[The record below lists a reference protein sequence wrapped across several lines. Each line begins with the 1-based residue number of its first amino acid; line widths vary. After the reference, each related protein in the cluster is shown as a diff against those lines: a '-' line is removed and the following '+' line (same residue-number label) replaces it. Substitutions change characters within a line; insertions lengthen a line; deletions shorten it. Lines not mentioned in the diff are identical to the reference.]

1 MMDTALP
8 WHADTAAQWLS
19 HRERFAHAWLIHGMP
34 GIGKRQFALAAAAA
48 LLCEQPVNGLACG
61 HCLAC
66 GWISKGNHPDL
77 RRIRPD
83 AIAALEGSG
92 DELSSEATDESSPP
106 VSSDPSA
113 TGKKSLSKDIR
124 IDQIR
129 AVENWFIQAT
139 HRGGYRVAVIYPAE
153 SLNVVSANALLKVLE
168 EPVPNTVFLLVTDAM
183 DRLMPT
189 LISRCRKLPLSTP
202 SRAEAIP
209 WLEQQGVDKA
219 DAWLSASG
227 CAPVKALEMSR
238 EQPEACPPWLMAFAR
253 NLTDGY
259 TAEWGALSE
268 TLAKMSAVIWLD
280 ALQRFIVDLNL
291 LAHGSTARYYPS
303 IQQTTQ
309 SIAMRADP
317 RRLSDLSSW
326 INDQRRIAQHPLTPK
341 LFAHA
346 ALDRFAAYCAHSNSL
361 QA

>member
-1 MMDTALP
+1 MIDTALP
-8 WHADTAAQWLS
+8 WHADTAAQWLC

-48 LLCEQPVNGLACG
+48 LLCEEPVNGLACG

-66 GWISKGNHPDL
+66 GWVSKGNHPDL

-83 AIAALEGSG
+83 AIAALEGAA
-92 DELSSEATDESSPP
+92 DELSPEAMDD
-106 VSSDPSA
+106 VSTPIANDPSA

-189 LISRCRKLPLSTP
+189 LVSRCRKLPLSTP
-202 SRAEAIP
+202 TSAEAIA
-209 WLEQQGVDKA
+209 WLEQQGVAKA

-227 CAPVKALEMSR
+227 YAPVKALEMSR
-238 EQPEACPPWLMAFAR
+238 EQPEPCPPWLREFATG
-253 NLTDGY
+253 LSDGH
-259 TAEWGALSE
+259 TADRGGLSE
-268 TLAKMSAVIWLD
+268 TLAKMPAVAWLD
-280 ALQRFIVDLNL
+280 TLQRLVVDLNL

-303 IQQTTQ
+303 IQQITQ
-309 SIAMRADP
+309 SIVRRADLT
-317 RRLSDLSSW
+317 RLSDLSAW
-326 INDQRRIAQHPLTPK
+326 INAQRRIAQHPLTPK

-346 ALDRFAAYCAHSNSL
+346 TLDRFAAHCAPRLSPIT
-361 QA
+361 